1 MRSFVLAFIVAAL
14 LTPAIAS
21 ASSACADPSIVS
33 ASQTSVQREGAL
45 NVYTT
50 AIVVK
55 NLGSLGQAPSLL
67 QSVEVFQ
74 DATKVG
80 QIGLR
85 PLAPGGSQT
94 VSYRLERSA
103 GGRTGSTRLR
113 FVLVMHDPHGVPI
126 TNCSTANDVYRLS
139 V

>member
-1 MRSFVLAFIVAAL
+1 MLAFIVAAL

-21 ASSACADPSIVS
+21 ASPACADPAIVS
-33 ASQTSVQREGAL
+33 ASQTSVQHNGPL
-45 NVYTT
+45 NVYST

-55 NLGSLGQAPSLL
+55 NLGSRGQAPSLL
-67 QSVEVFQ
+67 QSIEVFQ

-85 PLAPGGSQT
+85 PLAPGRSQT
-94 VSYRLERSA
+94 VSYQLERSA
-103 GGRTGSTRLR
+103 GGRTGSTQLR

-126 TNCSTANDVYRLS
+126 TNCSSANDVYRLT